1 MKKQKM
7 AVLLAGCG
15 VYDGSEIHEAVLS
28 LLALEE
34 AGFDYQC
41 IAPNKEQHH
50 VVNHLTVEEMQP
62 ARNVLVES
70 ARIARGNVL
79 ALDAVNEAAFD
90 GLLIPGGFGAAK
102 NLNQWA
108 LAGPDGA
115 IDPQV
120 KTLILAFARAGKP
133 IGALCMGPTVL
144 ASAFAGS
151 EFQPQLTVG
160 STEAPSLYDIAAIS
174 AGMES
179 LGSKVAM
186 RTVDQIEV
194 DVPLKIV
201 SAPCYM
207 MEAGISQIHRN
218 ARQVVEAMRQ
228 LNKI

>member
-1 MKKQKM
+1 MKKQKI

-34 AGFDYQC
+34 AGFEYQC
-41 IAPNKEQHH
+41 IAPNKLQHH
-50 VVNHLTVEEMQP
+50 VINHLTGEEMQP
-62 ARNVLVES
+62 ARNVLEES

-79 ALDAVNEAAFD
+79 ALDAITETAFD

-108 LAGPDGA
+108 LKGPDGD

-120 KTLILAFARAGKP
+120 KALILAFARAHKP
-133 IGALCMGPTVL
+133 IGAMCMGPTVL

-151 EFQPQLTVG
+151 EFAPQLTVG
-160 STEAPSLYDIAAIS
+160 STEAPSPYDIAAIS

-179 LGSKVAM
+179 LGSKASM
-186 RTVDQIEV
+186 RTVEQIEV

-201 SAPCYM
+201 TAPCYM
-207 MEAGISQIHRN
+207 MEAGIGQI
-218 ARQVVEAMRQ
+218 RQNTKQLVEAMRK
-228 LNKI
+228 LF